1 MVGDTQRE
9 VICIACYHPLKGFVI
24 GLSDNGKKKLKITS
38 YEAHHVELY
47 SDNVW
52 RVAFTPQHSPYSLR
66 SVSEF
71 IQIPC
76 GKCLGCRLRYSR
88 QWADRCMLELQ
99 YHESSYFVTL
109 TYNDKNLPTSEWLDT
124 ETGECGTSHSLVKRD
139 VQLFLKRLRRYYKYD
154 NHLMYYCAGEY
165 GSKSARP
172 HYHLII
178 FGLRLDDLKV
188 YKTNP
193 DLKYSLFTSD
203 FLDKCWNKGYVVV
216 GLVNWDT
223 CAYTARYIMKKQY
236 GSSADVYEKL
246 NIIPEFTTMSLKPA
260 IGKRFFDEHGLE
272 MFEKGV
278 YNLSTESGSKK
289 IFPPDY
295 FIKKLE
301 EIDEDLYEEEKLK
314 RSQKALNNQILEQ
327 SLSDKDY
334 LTRLSDKESS
344 LKKRVSKLK
353 RM

>member
-1 MVGDTQRE
+1 MT
-9 VICIACYHPLKGFVI
+9 CYHPLKGFVLGI
-24 GLSDNGKKKLKITS
+24 SENGKKDLKITS
-38 YEAHHVELY
+38 YDADHVEVY
-47 SDNVW
+47 ENGSINVCFNSS
-52 RVAFTPQHSPYSLR
+52 RSPYAFK
-66 SVSEF
+66 VIKDF

-76 GKCLGCRLRYSR
+76 GKCVGCRLRYSR

-109 TYNDKNLPTSEWLDT
+109 TYNDENLPTSEWLDS
-124 ETGECGTSHSLVKRD
+124 ETGEVGTSHSLVKRD
-139 VQLFLKRLRRYYKYD
+139 VQLFLKRLRRYYKFD

-188 YKTNP
+188 YKTNKE
-193 DLKYSLFTSD
+193 LQYSLFTSP
-203 FLDKCWNKGYVVV
+203 FLEKCWGKGFVVV
-216 GLVNWDT
+216 GLVTWET

-236 GSSADVYEKL
+236 GASADVYNQL

-260 IGKRFFDEHGLE
+260 IGKRFFEEHGLD
-272 MFEKGV
+272 MFKNGH
-278 YNLSTESGSKK
+278 YNLSSEKGSRK

-301 EIDEDLYEEEKLK
+301 EIDEDLYSDIKNIRGLVAKNTQALKLCQTD
-314 RSQKALNNQILEQ
+314 REYM
-327 SLSDKDY
+327 DY
-334 LTRLSDKESS
+334 LADTESS
-344 LKKRVSKLK
+344 LKKRIASLK
-353 RM
+353 RL